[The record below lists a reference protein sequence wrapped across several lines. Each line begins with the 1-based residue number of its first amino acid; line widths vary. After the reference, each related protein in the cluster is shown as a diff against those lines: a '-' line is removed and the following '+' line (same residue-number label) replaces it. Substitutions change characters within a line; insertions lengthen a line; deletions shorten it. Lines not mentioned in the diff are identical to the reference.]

1 MQAQYN
7 KAVNDWGK
15 ATASKL
21 IFAVAKLNLRDRVR
35 KDGAKSLKESIKHS
49 VKKNSGDAEA
59 IIFRYNYYGYFLD
72 KGLGRETT
80 NNDRFHR
87 DRNKITGGRQAQ
99 PWLGI
104 TIEPNMNSLAATIA
118 DIAGNE
124 YLQSIKV
131 LGTKLDDHVPGAG
144 IISPK

>member
-1 MQAQYN
+1 MIIGEEMQAQYN

-15 ATASKL
+15 ATATKL
-21 IFAVAKLNLRDRVR
+21 VFAVGRLSLRDRVR

-72 KGLGRETT
+72 KGLGRPG
-80 NNDRFHR
+80 DR
-87 DRNKITGGRQAQ
+87 QPM

-104 TIEPNMNSLAATIA
+104 TIEANMNSLANAIA
-118 DIAGNE
+118 DIAGQE
-124 YLQSIKV
+124 YLNSIKV
-131 LGTKLDDHVPGAG
+131 VGTNLIDSGPDSSIVTLN
-144 IISPK
+144 